1 MLKLKELTITGN
13 KEIRSLI
20 PLGEVLINTYS
31 FNTALIE
38 PLFAEVLQND
48 LSVKR
53 RQVCIRIQQ

>member
-13 KEIRSLI
+13 KGIRSLI

-31 FNTALIE
+31 FNTALKE